1 MLKTAIHGFCMALAD
16 SVPGVSGGT
25 IAFIMG
31 FYDNFIG
38 AIHDITFGGF
48 QKKKDAFFYLAK
60 LGVGWG
66 IGMVLA
72 ILALAAI
79 FESQIYM
86 ISSAFIGFI
95 LCAIPLI
102 LQDEK
107 KTLKGQSK
115 SSIFLVIG
123 LLLVVAI
130 SYFNT
135 GSNGIGTDLT
145 TLTFGKG
152 IYLFV
157 VGMIAISAM
166 FLPGISGSTLLLI
179 FGLYIPIVTA
189 VKEILHLNFNYF
201 FSVFVFGCGV
211 ITGAATV
218 VKGIKICLD
227 RFRPQTVYA
236 IIGMMLGSIYPIIMG
251 PTTLEIP
258 QPAMSLSHFN
268 VIAFILGGCLIYGL
282 QMGRAKKERME
293 EVRYITRN

>member
-1 MLKTAIHGFCMALAD
+1 MIKTAIHGFCMALAD

-38 AIHDITFGGF
+38 AIHDMAFGNF

-79 FESQIYM
+79 FESRIYM

-107 KTLKGQSK
+107 ATLKGQSK
-115 SSIFLVIG
+115 SSIFLVLG
-123 LLLVVAI
+123 LVIVVAI

-145 TLTFGKG
+145 TLTLGKG

-179 FGLYIPIVTA
+179 FGLYIPVVNA
-189 VKEILHLNFNYF
+189 VKEILHFNFSYF
-201 FSVFVFGCGV
+201 PAVFVFGCGV
-211 ITGAATV
+211 LTGAATV

-258 QPAMSLSHFN
+258 QPAMTMSSFH
-268 VIAFILGGCLIYGL
+268 VIAFILGGCLIFAL
-282 QMGRAKKERME
+282 QVGRDRKEKL
-293 EVRYITRN
+293 VKGD

>member
-1 MLKTAIHGFCMALAD
+1 MIKTAIHGFCMALAD

-38 AIHDITFGGF
+38 SIHDIAFGNF
-48 QKKKDAFFYLAK
+48 HKKREAFFYLAK
-60 LGVGWG
+60 LGVGWI
-66 IGMVLA
+66 IGMILA

-102 LQDEK
+102 LRDEK
-107 KTLKGQSK
+107 ETLAGQRK
-115 SSIFLVIG
+115 ASIFLVFG

-135 GSNGIGTDLT
+135 GSNGMGTDLT
-145 TLTFGKG
+145 ALTLGKG

-179 FGLYIPIVTA
+179 FGLYIPIVSA
-189 VKEILHLNFNYF
+189 VKEILNFNLDYF
-201 FSVFVFGCGV
+201 PAVFVFGLGV
-211 ITGAATV
+211 LTGAATV
-218 VKGIKICLD
+218 VKVIKVCLE

-236 IIGMMLGSIYPIIMG
+236 IIGMMIGSIYAIIMG

-258 QPAMSLSHFN
+258 QPAMTLSNFH
-268 VIAFILGGCLIYGL
+268 VLAYILGGCLILAL
-282 QMGRAKKERME
+282 QIGREKKEKLVKE
-293 EVRYITRN
+293 E